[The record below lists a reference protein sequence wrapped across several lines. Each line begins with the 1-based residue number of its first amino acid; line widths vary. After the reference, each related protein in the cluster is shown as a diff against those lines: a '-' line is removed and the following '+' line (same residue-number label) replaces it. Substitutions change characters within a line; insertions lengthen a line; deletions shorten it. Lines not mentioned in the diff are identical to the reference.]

1 MIIGTTGVLVNGS
14 GKVLLIQRDDT
25 RTFAPPGG
33 GLEAGEL
40 PTEGVVREVREET
53 GLIVMPVRLVGVFF
67 SRREPDSL
75 LIMMFRCLQRGGDIE
90 TSEESLS
97 VGFYPTHDLPR
108 PMTRLHRERL
118 TSVLQHKELDSF
130 WEEQPLRW
138 VEQAGMT
145 VLRRVIY
152 PYKDWQRQRHGQ
164 QPHVSAARWDV
175 GAFVVIQNEVGAVLW
190 VKRTDMEAWNLPG
203 GGGEQGEA
211 PWETAV
217 REAYE
222 ETNLHVKL
230 DRLGCIN
237 VYHNEAGIVF
247 TFIATIESGQ
257 LQTGPEAAEFA
268 WFVPGA
274 EPKNCFPQHIERV
287 TDAQNAEM
295 IFRHQDSKIHL
306 GQ

>member
-1 MIIGTTGVLVNGS
+1 MIIGTTGVLVDGL

-53 GLIVMPVRLVGVFF
+53 GLIVMPVRLVGMFF
-67 SRREPDSL
+67 SHRDQDSL
-75 LIMMFRCLQRGGDIE
+75 LILMFRCLQRGGEVE

-97 VGFYPTHDLPR
+97 VGFYPTHTLPR

-118 TSVLQHKELDSF
+118 TQVLQHRELDAF
-130 WEEQPLRW
+130 WEEQPLRG
-138 VEQAGMT
+138 VERAGMAI
-145 VLRRVIY
+145 LRQVVY
-152 PYKDWQRQRHGQ
+152 PYKDWQRRRRGQ

-175 GAFVVIQNEVGAVLW
+175 GAFVVIQNEAGAVLW

-203 GGGEQGEA
+203 GGSEQGES

-217 REAYE
+217 REAHE
-222 ETNLHVKL
+222 ETNLTVKL

-237 VYHNEAGIVF
+237 VYNNETGIVF
-247 TFIATIESGQ
+247 TFTATIEGGQ
-257 LQTGPEAAEFA
+257 LQTGAEAADFA
-268 WFVPGA
+268 WFSPGA
-274 EPKNCFPQHIERV
+274 EPKNCFPQHVERV
-287 TDAQNAEM
+287 ADAQNAEM
-295 IFRHQDSKIHL
+295 IFRHQDSQIHF
-306 GQ
+306 GE